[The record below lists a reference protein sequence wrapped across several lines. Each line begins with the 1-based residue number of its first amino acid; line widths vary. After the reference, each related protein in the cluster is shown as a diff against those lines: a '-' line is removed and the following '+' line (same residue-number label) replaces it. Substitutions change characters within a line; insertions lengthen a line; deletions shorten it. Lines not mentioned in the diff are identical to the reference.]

1 VAVNSIAR
9 PIFVT
14 LDFARETSMSSHASQ
29 TLFLNGPTGRLEA
42 ILWTPNHPRVLHLA
56 AVICHPH
63 PLFGGTLHNKVV
75 YQAAKSIDAL
85 RIPVLRFNFRG
96 AGLSA
101 GAHDKG
107 RGEQGD
113 VQAAIDFLAAEF
125 PRTPLVLGGFSFGSW
140 VGLRMGCADPRVT
153 DLIGLGVPVN
163 DSDFTYLSTCV
174 KPKLFVSGSHDEHG
188 AAKKLEELVAMLPGE
203 NRLVL
208 IDGTDH
214 FFTGHLPLL
223 DRAITDW
230 LVQRHPD
237 LVAA

>member
-1 VAVNSIAR
+1 LLATFS
-9 PIFVT
+9 VT
-14 LDFARETSMSSHASQ
+14 LDFARKTTMSSHASQ
-29 TLFLNGPTGRLEA
+29 TLFLNGPIGRLEA
-42 ILWTPNHPRVLHLA
+42 ILWTPNHPRVLPLA

-101 GAHDKG
+101 GAHDQG

-113 VQAAIDFLAAEF
+113 VQAAIDFLATEF
-125 PRTPLVLGGFSFGSW
+125 PRTPLLLGGFSFGSW
-140 VGLRMGCADPRVT
+140 VGLRRGCADPRVT

-163 DSDFTYLSTCV
+163 DSDFTYLSACV
-174 KPKLFVSGSHDEHG
+174 KPKLFVSGSNDEHG
-188 AAKKLEELVAMLPGE
+188 APEKVEELVAMLPGE

-214 FFTGHLPLL
+214 FFTGRLPLL

>member
-1 VAVNSIAR
+1 
-9 PIFVT
+9 
-14 LDFARETSMSSHASQ
+14 MSSHASQ
-29 TLFLNGPTGRLEA
+29 TLFLNGPIGRLEA
-42 ILWTPNHPRVLHLA
+42 ILWTPNHPRVAHLA

-75 YQAAKSIDAL
+75 YQAAKSLDAL
-85 RIPVLRFNFRG
+85 GIPVLRFNFRG

-113 VQAAIDFLAAEF
+113 VQAAIDFLATEF
-125 PRTPLVLGGFSFGSW
+125 PRTPLLLGGFSFGSW

-163 DSDFTYLSTCV
+163 DSDFTYLSACV
-174 KPKLFVSGSHDEHG
+174 KPKLFVSGSNDEHG
-188 AAKKLEELVAMLPGE
+188 APQKVEELVAMLPGE
-203 NRLVL
+203 NRLIL
-208 IDGTDH
+208 INGTDH

>member
-1 VAVNSIAR
+1 
-9 PIFVT
+9 
-14 LDFARETSMSSHASQ
+14 MSSHASR
-29 TLFLNGPTGRLEA
+29 TFFLNGPMGRLEA
-42 ILWTPNHPRVLHLA
+42 ILWTPNHLHVLPLA

-96 AGLSA
+96 AGRSA
-101 GAHDKG
+101 GVHDEG

-113 VQAAIDFLAAEF
+113 VQAAVDFLATEF
-125 PRTPLVLGGFSFGSW
+125 PRTPLLLGGFSFGSW

-153 DLIGLGVPVN
+153 DLMGLGVPVN
-163 DSDFTYLSTCV
+163 DSDFTYLSACV
-174 KPKLFVSGSHDEHG
+174 KPKLFVSGSNDKYG
-188 AAKKLEELVAMLPGE
+188 APEKVEELVAMLPGE

-214 FFTGHLPLL
+214 FFTARLPLL

-230 LVQRHPD
+230 LLQRHPD